1 MDFKKSK
8 APVTTITR
16 NLDQLYAPTGNIY
29 ETVVIVAKRANQ
41 VSVEIKQELNRKLED
56 FSSYTDNLEEVFENR
71 EQIEISRF
79 YEKLPKPTLIAL
91 QEYVDNDVYYRSPVS
106 GAESGKVE

>member
-8 APVTTITR
+8 APITTITR
-16 NLDQLYAPTGNIY
+16 DLEQLYAPTGNIY
-29 ETVVIVAKRANQ
+29 ETVVIVSKRANQ
-41 VSVEIKQELNRKLED
+41 ISVEMKQELNRKLEE

-79 YEKLPKPTLIAL
+79 YEKMPKPTLIAL
-91 QEYVDNDVYYRSPVS
+91 QEFLDGEVYYRNPVN
-106 GAESGKVE
+106 GTESGK

>member
-16 NLDQLYAPTGNIY
+16 NLDQLYEQTGNIY
-29 ETVVIVAKRANQ
+29 ETVVIVSKRANQ
-41 VSVEIKQELNRKLED
+41 VSVEIKQELNRKLEE

-91 QEYVDNDVYYRSPVS
+91 QEFTDNEIYYRSPVS
-106 GAESGKVE
+106 GTESSKV